1 MLREKLKYC
10 QVSLVPVSILG
21 IENHTK
27 STLFVAFC
35 ITDILCQTYNERQN
49 LLLAMDCSLII
60 CKQIYSFVI
69 PQTG

>member
-10 QVSLVPVSILG
+10 QVILVPVSILG

-35 ITDILCQTYNERQN
+35 ITDILCQKYERQN
-49 LLLAMDCSLII
+49 LLLAMDCSLIV
-60 CKQIYSFVI
+60 CKQI
-69 PQTG
+69 